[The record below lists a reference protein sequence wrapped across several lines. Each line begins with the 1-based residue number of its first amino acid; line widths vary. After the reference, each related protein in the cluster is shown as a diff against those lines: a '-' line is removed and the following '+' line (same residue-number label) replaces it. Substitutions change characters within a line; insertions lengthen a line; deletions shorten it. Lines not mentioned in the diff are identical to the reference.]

1 MPNFILV
8 RNEYQDYGALR
19 RVLDYVLRSSLCGGY
34 GIDPNM
40 AYEQMVLV
48 KNSYHKQTGV
58 QLKHFFL
65 TFSDREMLHLDFDE
79 ILQLGFEV
87 GKFFGEYQMVYA
99 IHLDSDHT
107 HLHFVMNTT
116 SFLDGHKYSDGL
128 SKFNAL
134 CRYLRE
140 RYPRFESHLFHTEH
154 YNVLSY
160 YTKEKKGI
168 YQMLE

>member
-1 MPNFILV
+1 MPNVILV
-8 RNEYQDYGALR
+8 RNEYQDYRALQ
-19 RVLDYVLRSSLCGGY
+19 RVLDYVLRSNLYGGY

-48 KNSYHKQTGV
+48 KNIYHTSTGV

-65 TFSDREMLHLDFDE
+65 TFSDQEMIYLDLQE
-79 ILQLGFEV
+79 ILELGFEV
-87 GKFFGEYQMVYA
+87 GRLFGEYQMVYA
-99 IHLDSDHT
+99 IHLDSNHA
-107 HLHFVMNTT
+107 HLHLVMNTT
-116 SFLDGHKYSDGL
+116 SFQDGHKYSDGL

-140 RYPRFESHLFHTEH
+140 RYPRFECRLFQTDH
-154 YNVLSY
+154 YNALSY
-160 YTKEKKGI
+160 YTKEKKGV